1 MACISN
7 EDYKIAAQ
15 QQATAMVGQAWADTA
30 IQIGIALWQ
39 RNSSK
44 SIKNMQIEIA
54 DRQMKLAEQVQ
65 AHAEIYWPREKELVD
80 DTFGVGKVTTQYVTL
95 SAEFG
100 AMADSS
106 LAQGRTKWIETM
118 RSWCMAPSRCE
129 DARWQRNAQ
138 VARSDMMSYAARQDE
153 SRTQILNDRRF
164 ARQYAVLQ
172 LGRGQLNA
180 LLGYQSIGQ
189 IAGMRAGELLT
200 DTVNSALT
208 AFGYYPNRHE
218 QTGWGSGIRD
228 TFGTKGPT
236 APGPAV
242 SQMRPQDR
250 ELQQYMPAVAP
261 GPSTVINNTTVNEAK
276 LGDGLKVFDKTS
288 SGPSDYW
295 DIF

>member
-1 MACISN
+1 MACITN
-7 EDYKIAAQ
+7 AEYIAAAT
-15 QQATAMVGQAWADTA
+15 QQADAMVGQATADAA
-30 IQIGIALWQ
+30 IQVGIALWQ

-65 AHAEIYWPREKELVD
+65 AHAEIYWPREKQLVD

-100 AMADSS
+100 GMTDGSM
-106 LAQGRTKWIETM
+106 AQGRTRWIDTM
-118 RSWCMAPSRCE
+118 RDWCMAPSRCE

-138 VARSDMMSYAARQDE
+138 LARSDMMSYAARQDE

-172 LGRGQLNA
+172 MGRGMLSDLLN
-180 LLGYQSIGQ
+180 YQSIAEV
-189 IAGMRAGELLT
+189 AGAHAGAMLT
-200 DTVNSALT
+200 NTVNSALT

-218 QTGWGSGIRD
+218 QTGWGSGIRN
-228 TFGTKGPT
+228 TFGISGSH

-242 SQMRPQDR
+242 SQVSQ
-250 ELQQYMPAVAP
+250 QSNVQYMPAVAP
-261 GPSTVINNTTVNEAK
+261 GPTTVINNQTFNEPK
-276 LGDGLKVFDKTS
+276 LGDGLKIFDK
-288 SGPSDYW
+288 PSEDGGY
-295 DIF
+295 F

>member
-1 MACISN
+1 MACITN
-7 EDYKIAAQ
+7 DEYVAAAQ
-15 QQATAMVGQAWADTA
+15 QQADAMVGQATADAA

-65 AHAEIYWPREKELVD
+65 AHAELYWPREKELVD
-80 DTFGVGKVTTQYVTL
+80 DTFGVAKTVTQYAALT
-95 SAEFG
+95 AEFG
-100 AMADSS
+100 GMADAS
-106 LAQGRTKWIETM
+106 LAQGRTRWIDTM
-118 RSWCMAPSRCE
+118 RNWCMAPSRCE

-138 VARSDMMSYAARQDE
+138 LARSDMMSHAARQDE

-164 ARQYAVLQ
+164 ARQYAVLK
-172 LGRGQLNA
+172 LGRGA
-180 LLGYQSIGQ
+180 LDFLLSYQAIAQISGGYAGQ
-189 IAGMRAGELLT
+189 TLSSTI
-200 DTVNSALT
+200 NSALT

-228 TFGTKGPT
+228 AFGTKGPV

-242 SQMRPQDR
+242 SQVPQDR
-250 ELQQYMPAVAP
+250 SQQQQYMPAVAP

-276 LGDGLKVFDKTS
+276 LGDGLKIFDKPI
-288 SGPSDYW
+288 GDGGY
-295 DIF
+295 F

>member
-65 AHAEIYWPREKELVD
+65 AHAEIYWPKEKELVD
-80 DTFGVGKVTTQYVTL
+80 DTFGVGKVNTQYVALAT
-95 SAEFG
+95 EFG
-100 AMADSS
+100 LMADTS
-106 LAQGRTKWIETM
+106 LAQGRTRWIDTM

-129 DARWQRNAQ
+129 DARWQRNSQ
-138 VARSDMMSYAARQDE
+138 VARSDMMSHAARQDE

-164 ARQYAVLQ
+164 ARQYAVLK
-172 LGRGQLNA
+172 LGRGA
-180 LLGYQSIGQ
+180 LDFLLSYQAIAQVSGAYAGQ
-189 IAGMRAGELLT
+189 MLES
-200 DTVNSALT
+200 TVNSALT
-208 AFGYYPNRHE
+208 AFGYYPTRHE

-242 SQMRPQDR
+242 SQMRPQNR

-276 LGDGLKVFDKTS
+276 LGDGLKVFDKPV
-288 SGPSDYW
+288 GDGGY
-295 DIF
+295 F